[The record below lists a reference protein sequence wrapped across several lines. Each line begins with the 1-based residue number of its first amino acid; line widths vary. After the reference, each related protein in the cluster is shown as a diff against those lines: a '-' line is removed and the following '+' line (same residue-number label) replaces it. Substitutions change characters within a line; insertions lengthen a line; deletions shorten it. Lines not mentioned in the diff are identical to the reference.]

1 MKFGYTLTAIV
12 FAAMLSACGSKDLTK
27 EQAKGLL
34 NDFFVK
40 NPTTQ
45 KLLTG
50 MDNIGTDT
58 EAVYFASPGGK
69 YQKALEA
76 AGLITIASKGKI
88 FRPGSKTEYFN
99 ALDLALT
106 DQGRKFVT
114 GTPNTVPPISNNTW
128 PTVYENAVFCG
139 KEVVDLTE
147 VTTADDS
154 ATADYSWRAANLT
167 PFAHKFHETD
177 PTDKVTCNPAVV
189 QTAVATMVR
198 KGEVWAVTVAQ

>member
-1 MKFGYTLTAIV
+1 MKSAQFVTAIV

-27 EQAKGLL
+27 EEAKGLL
-34 NDFFVK
+34 NDFFTK

-76 AGLITIASKGKI
+76 AGLITIKSKGKI

-99 ALDLALT
+99 ALDIVLT
-106 DQGRKFVT
+106 DTGKKFVT
-114 GTPNTVPPISNNTW
+114 GKPNTVPPISDNTW

-139 KEVVDLTE
+139 KEVANIAD
-147 VTTADDS
+147 VTTTDDS
-154 ATADYSWRAANLT
+154 ATVDYSWKAANLT
-167 PFAHKFHETD
+167 PFAQKFQETD
-177 PTDKVTCNPAVV
+177 ATDKVTCNPAVV
-189 QTAVATMVR
+189 QNAVGTLVR
-198 KGEVWAVTVAQ
+198 KGEVWTVTVAQ